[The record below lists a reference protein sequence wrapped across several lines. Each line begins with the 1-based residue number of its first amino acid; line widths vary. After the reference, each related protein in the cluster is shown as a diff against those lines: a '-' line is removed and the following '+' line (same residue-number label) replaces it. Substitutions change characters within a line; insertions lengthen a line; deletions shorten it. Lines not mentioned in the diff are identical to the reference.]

1 MKKKGIIIAIIAVM
15 FSLIIT
21 LAGCG
26 EKKKETNKEE
36 NTTKATANQTTQKD
50 DEKDNEEDKK
60 ENKVVEEKNAKI
72 KLGTYDY
79 TPIDE
84 EDMADSYIEL
94 REDNVII
101 LVDSFAGLALEGEYE
116 VKGNKIV
123 GKYTSMQYIDHTAG
137 GEYMTKETDEEIELK
152 IIDETTIQDLNG
164 YGKVLDNIMG
174 IEATYTL
181 HGEN

>member
-26 EKKKETNKEE
+26 EKKEETNKTE
-36 NTTKATANQTTQKD
+36 NTTKITTNQTAPK
-50 DEKDNEEDKK
+50 DEKEEKEDNKA
-60 ENKVVEEKNAKI
+60 VEEKNAKI

-79 TPIDE
+79 NPIA
-84 EDMADSYIEL
+84 EDDMSDSYIEL

-164 YGKVLDNIMG
+164 YGEALDNIMG
-174 IEATYTL
+174 AEATYTL
-181 HGEN
+181 HEEN

>member
-26 EKKKETNKEE
+26 EKKEETNKTE
-36 NTTKATANQTTQKD
+36 NTTKVTTNQTAQKD
-50 DEKDNEEDKK
+50 NKEDKQ
-60 ENKVVEEKNAKI
+60 ENNASKEKNAKI

-79 TPIDE
+79 NSIDE
-84 EDMADSYIEL
+84 EDIGDSYIEL

-101 LVDSFAGLALEGEYE
+101 LVNSSAGLALEGEYE
-116 VKGNKIV
+116 VNGNKIV

-137 GEYMTKETDEEIELK
+137 GEYLTKETDEEIKLK

-164 YGKVLDNIMG
+164 YGEVLGNIMG
-174 IEATYTL
+174 IDATYTL
-181 HGEN
+181 HEEN

>member
-26 EKKKETNKEE
+26 EKKEETKKTE
-36 NTTKATANQTTQKD
+36 NTTKSATNQNVQKD
-50 DEKDNEEDKK
+50 EKENKK
-60 ENKVVEEKNAKI
+60 ENKVEENNAKI

-79 TPIDE
+79 NPTA
-84 EDMADSYIEL
+84 EDDMSDSYIEL

-116 VKGNKIV
+116 VKGNRIV

-137 GEYMTKETDEEIELK
+137 GEYMTKETNEEIEIK
-152 IIDETTIQDLNG
+152 IIDETTLQDLNG
-164 YGKVLDNIMG
+164 YGEALNNIMG
-174 IEATYTL
+174 IDATYTL
-181 HGEN
+181 HEEN